1 MHHHV
6 ILRRD
11 SAIDSLTDHYRRRF
25 ENSDD
30 VSESGSE
37 ASPQAPNAM
46 VLPFNAKECDIIS
59 QQIDEEKTSTII
71 LTKENFKPKFSK
83 QKSTIITLSIVFI
96 CFAATAIGTLTYGK
110 QRILLNNISFYS
122 NYAEKNKN
130 NNFSNTYP
138 ESFSVF
144 ASKFDEH
151 SSDDVPVFL
160 DLAGTESDF
169 VPLALSRCLNLSK
182 DSILERKKR
191 KKMSE
196 RNTDFIYTD
205 SLCAFSTRFKQNKK
219 ARVFMLVRNP
229 TARSILSFGEKQDI
243 NGAQFDER
251 TLGLELMK
259 YVKTSLSERDFL
271 TRSILCKENSE
282 LKDEDYAAAK
292 FFLDNYVTYGVF
304 KDSKIAFVKF
314 LEAFNWKFQ
323 STKAKKCVDNVL
335 KRGLMQKGKYADIG
349 MDMAE
354 LYDELKAE
362 NKYDTKLYSHAVSKA

>member
-1 MHHHV
+1 MAFV
-6 ILRRD
+6 INYPLFKLIPGD

-37 ASPQAPNAM
+37 ASPQAPNAI
-46 VLPFNAKECDIIS
+46 VLPFNAKECDINS

-83 QKSTIITLSIVFI
+83 QKSSIITLSIVFI
-96 CFAATAIGTLTYGK
+96 CFAATAIGTITYGN

-191 KKMSE
+191 KK
-196 RNTDFIYTD
+196 
-205 SLCAFSTRFKQNKK
+205 
-219 ARVFMLVRNP
+219 VR
-229 TARSILSFGEKQDI
+229 L
-243 NGAQFDER
+243 FDD
-251 TLGLELMK
+251 L
-259 YVKTSLSERDFL
+259 
-271 TRSILCKENSE
+271 
-282 LKDEDYAAAK
+282 
-292 FFLDNYVTYGVF
+292 
-304 KDSKIAFVKF
+304 
-314 LEAFNWKFQ
+314 FQ
-323 STKAKKCVDNVL
+323 YL
-335 KRGLMQKGKYADIG
+335 
-349 MDMAE
+349 
-354 LYDELKAE
+354 
-362 NKYDTKLYSHAVSKA
+362 